1 LLGFEDQAE
10 EKGTKF
16 LRRILNLTIAILV
29 LVTCAATTGASA
41 AEPDAASIVKR
52 MKLALEPAR
61 PSVRVMTL
69 KVKSSGGFA
78 AQWTL
83 GQARAHVSGSDWM
96 LTTVLKP
103 ADAKGITFLAKEKP
117 GEAAVEYWYLPAV
130 HLVRELTPLAGYEPF
145 FGTDFTY
152 QDLSFVRLGGHEKL
166 AGTETHNGVKAYKL
180 EEALANNPYFSKA
193 VTWVAVD
200 TGLPVERDFYD
211 VDGKLFQK
219 ESFEK
224 VSTIDKVPTIMKIV
238 MSNVQSGGSS
248 EIEAT
253 GVKYDKQ
260 APVELFNPKHLANVA
275 SDSFWKTA
283 LH

>member
-1 LLGFEDQAE
+1 V
-10 EKGTKF
+10 
-16 LRRILNLTIAILV
+16 RRILNLTISILI
-29 LVTCAATTGASA
+29 LMTCAAIVGASA

-52 MKLALEPAR
+52 MKQALEPAR

-69 KVKSSGGFA
+69 KVNSGDGLTT
-78 AQWTL
+78 QWTL
-83 GQARAHVSGSDWM
+83 GQARAHESGTDWM

-103 ADAKGITFLAKEKP
+103 ADAKGITLLAKEKP
-117 GEAAVEYWYLPAV
+117 GEATVTYWYLPAL

-166 AGTETHNGVKAYKL
+166 AGTETHKGVKAYKL
-180 EEALANNPYFSKA
+180 EETLTNNPYFSKA

-211 VDGKLFQK
+211 VDGKLLQK

-224 VSTIDKVPTIMKIV
+224 VSTIDKVPTIMKMV

-248 EIEAT
+248 EIDVT
-253 GVKYDKQ
+253 SVKYDKQ
-260 APVELFNPKHLANVA
+260 APPELFNPKHLARVA
-275 SDSFWKTA
+275 ADSFWQTA